1 MHILL
6 LNANPVVSRLF
17 SLCVRDED
25 IVLDEI
31 TNASH
36 ILQDTYDIVFVDD
49 ASMTEEIQSKIT
61 TLNVKK
67 KVFLSGK
74 TNHENLDLLFDDII
88 FKPFLPSQITTVLEN
103 MKQEDTKISNEDSEN
118 FIFPLSTGDE
128 DIIIEEDE
136 TTSYNEE
143 NIDLLE
149 VEELSV
155 LDSVEIEK
163 IKSLLEEDDKELE
176 SIAIEDGEDYES
188 KKIEVIKQQLEADGL
203 EIVSEE
209 EYVESLQ
216 KKKKKK
222 KSKKEKKSKKS
233 KKSTKKVFTFEE
245 ALIAAVEGMKIKK
258 IKKLLKGA
266 DINIQI
272 TFKDSDAK

>member
-61 TLNVKK
+61 TLDVKK

-74 TNHENLDLLFDDII
+74 INHENLDLLFDDII
-88 FKPFLPSQITTVLEN
+88 FKPFLPSQITTMLEN
-103 MKQEDTKISNEDSEN
+103 MEQEDTKISNEESEN
-118 FIFPLSTGDE
+118 FIFPLSTSDE
-128 DIIIEEDE
+128 DITIEEDE
-136 TTSYNEE
+136 TTSHNEE

-155 LDSVEIEK
+155 LDRVEIEK

-176 SIAIEDGEDYES
+176 SITIEDGEDYES

-233 KKSTKKVFTFEE
+233 KKSTKEVFTFEE
-245 ALIAAVEGMKIKK
+245 ALIAAVEGMKVKK